1 MNAHE
6 PEPRPLDPY
15 LTEPASDRVTPPA
28 SMSPSLLPFDQ
39 RSPEDFERICVAV
52 AQEVDGLRDVRLYGV
67 PGQRQDGIDLVGWA
81 RNGRAVVY
89 QARRWASF
97 SEGNL
102 RRAVSDYAKTSAF
115 SAERFVVCVGTSA
128 RRIQM
133 INELTRLR
141 QTHEFDIDLYD
152 QETLSD
158 MLRRRGDL
166 VRRFFGPEW
175 ERLFCGQAAIEPP
188 ERSVSDVLADA
199 LLRGPLDALG
209 LTAVAV
215 EAKRLDETQP
225 REAAERYGQIAG
237 ALAKSDFAGFA
248 ATFRLQ
254 QAECSRRAGELL
266 DAVRVLSEVAWQY
279 VARGETHRVRATA
292 SKLGGILKQ
301 PDPPPIT
308 APLVRALEA
317 TDRWLADPF
326 YDMKDAAEAVAQL
339 MSAHAPGSC
348 DAALWLA
355 ESALVSENPEL
366 IDRTESTLLAAI
378 TERSNI
384 SEADE
389 IAVRLRACLADVKG
403 SWDRLREQALKGR
416 LGHRQA
422 TIVHARIGR
431 FGAWHDQP
439 QEADTSY
446 RLAVSQACQAGLE
459 AEAAAAL
466 RSVGVVGVRYN
477 LGNEWTGAFEL
488 ARDVQVAGT
497 DYLRLGY
504 DHRLAGLHELS
515 DDELPSAHADLRA
528 NLRAAIVTG
537 RLASEMEAHEL
548 LGRLYV
554 QANVG
559 VLAARHYIRAGKTK
573 PVEALF
579 SGLNSYLDCTDG
591 LERSAP
597 WERATTFAA
606 LAAEGDL
613 IPADEVERIVGV
625 ALESTGVQQ
634 GGLWGPSE
642 WQYAY
647 KLLAAIA
654 SRIPRGLAD
663 CTLDQLEPLI
673 EREPNQY
680 RFNDDEHV
688 KIVVGL
694 FEAYPDMRNR
704 TGPHLL
710 ALVGASPELGHKV
723 ISIGLDALLAGRNVV
738 VDGLSELAESGSKA
752 ALEALLHLEVEHPLV
767 LTEARQLLD
776 SSLHPPTRQNGVYG
790 YGSIL
795 PRAAMFVRLL
805 GASERS
811 QFAQAAMAVAEDET
825 DVEFNRSEA
834 LQALRGVARDLA
846 GEERDDLFSRA
857 MALATAPV
865 LSEMDE
871 FERAGH
877 HPLSRFRLDMG
888 SGLLEPTAVRTAAAL
903 ARGETHARA
912 IVEAA
917 SRMLQGHSRVPANY
931 AAWALSYLSDE
942 WFDIDVRLLAS
953 SPVES
958 ARQLA
963 AVLWSRRPEQA
974 PTLGQTF
981 AADPSR
987 GVRSSL
993 AGSLQTL
1000 RKTRPDLADTLESTL
1015 IEDPSAS
1022 VRAAVSC

>member
-1 MNAHE
+1 MNART
-6 PEPRPLDPY
+6 PEQRPLDSY
-15 LTEPASDRVTPPA
+15 LSEPASDRVAPPA
-28 SMSPSLLPFDQ
+28 SMSPSVLPFDQ

-67 PGQRQDGIDLVGWA
+67 PGQRQDGIDLVGLA

-89 QARRWASF
+89 QARRWARF
-97 SEGNL
+97 SEGDF
-102 RRAVSDYAKTSAF
+102 RRAVDDYAKTSAF

-128 RRIQM
+128 RRTEM
-133 INELTRLR
+133 INELTRQR

-152 QETLSD
+152 QECLSD

-175 ERLFCGQAAIEPP
+175 ERLFCGQAAIDFP

-225 REAAERYGQIAG
+225 REAAELYGQIAH
-237 ALAKSDFAGFA
+237 ALSKSDFAGFG

-254 QAECSRRAGELL
+254 QAECSRRAGDLL
-266 DAVRVLSEVAWQY
+266 DAVRVLSEVAWEY
-279 VARGETHRVRATA
+279 VAKGETHRVRTAA
-292 SKLGGILKQ
+292 SKLGDISKQ
-301 PDPPPIT
+301 PDAPAVAT
-308 APLVRALEA
+308 PLVRVLEA

-326 YDMKDAAEAVAQL
+326 YDMTDVAEAVAEL
-339 MSAHAPGSC
+339 MSADAPGSC

-366 IDRTESTLLAAI
+366 IEKTESTLLAAI
-378 TERSNI
+378 TARSNI
-384 SEADE
+384 NEADE
-389 IAVRLRACLADVKG
+389 TAVRLRACLADVKG
-403 SWDRLREQALKGR
+403 SWDSLRDQALKGR

-431 FGAWHDQP
+431 YGAWHDQP

-446 RLAVSQACQAGLE
+446 RLAVSQACQAGLG

-466 RSVGVVGVRYN
+466 RSVGEVGVRYN

-504 DHRLAGLHELS
+504 DHRLAGLGELS

-528 NLRAAIVTG
+528 NLRAAIVSG
-537 RLASEMEAHEL
+537 RLSSEMEAHEL

-554 QANVG
+554 QARVG
-559 VLAARHYIRAGKTK
+559 ELAARHYIRAGKTK

-579 SGLNSYLDCTDG
+579 SSLDSYLDCTDG

-613 IPADEVERIVGV
+613 IPGDQVERIVGV
-625 ALESTGVQQ
+625 ALESAGVQQ

-647 KLLAAIA
+647 KLLAAVA
-654 SRIPRGLAD
+654 SRIPCCLAD
-663 CTLDQLEPLI
+663 RTLDQLEPLI
-673 EREPNQY
+673 EREPNHY

-694 FEAYPDMRNR
+694 FETYPDLRGR

-710 ALVGASPELGHKV
+710 ALVGASPELGHRV
-723 ISIGLDALLAGRNVV
+723 ISTGLDALLAGRNVV
-738 VDGLSELAESGSKA
+738 VDGLSELAEAGSKA

-767 LTEARQLLD
+767 LKEARQLLD
-776 SSLHPPTRQNGVYG
+776 SSLNPPTRQNGVYG

-805 GASERS
+805 DVSERS

-846 GEERDDLFSRA
+846 DEDRDNLFDRA
-857 MALATAPV
+857 VMLATAPV

-871 FERAGH
+871 LERAGQ
-877 HPLSRFRLDMG
+877 HPLSRFRFDMG

-903 ARGETHARA
+903 ARDKAQAGV

-917 SRMLQGHSRVPANY
+917 SRMLQGDSRVAANY
-931 AAWALSYLSDE
+931 AAWALSYLADE
-942 WFDIDVRLLAS
+942 WVDIDVRLLAS

-974 PTLGQTF
+974 PALGQ
-981 AADPSR
+981 AIASDSSR
-987 GVRSSL
+987 SVRSAL

-1000 RKTRPDLADTLESTL
+1000 RKTRPDLANKLESTL
-1015 IEDPSAS
+1015 AEDPSAS